1 MNIDLSD
8 FLPFGSISPKK
19 RDDAPAKPTVRRRR
33 TMTGNRSRTADP
45 ADQPSA
51 SEGTVRITLDLPR
64 TMLVSLQ
71 AKAGCED
78 VGDVIRATLQAA
90 GNDPEAGT
98 RQTP

>member
-1 MNIDLSD
+1 M
-8 FLPFGSISPKK
+8 
-19 RDDAPAKPTVRRRR
+19 
-33 TMTGNRSRTADP
+33 
-45 ADQPSA
+45 
-51 SEGTVRITLDLPR
+51 RITLDLPR

-98 RQTP
+98 RQAP